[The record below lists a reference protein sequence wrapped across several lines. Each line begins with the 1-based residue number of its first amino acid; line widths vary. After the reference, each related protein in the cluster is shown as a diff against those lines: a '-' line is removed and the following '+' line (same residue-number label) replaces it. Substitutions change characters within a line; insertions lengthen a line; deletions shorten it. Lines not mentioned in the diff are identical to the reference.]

1 MLADAEQRQARTTRA
16 RARQRAQVAW
26 LQGDALAL
34 PFEDASFHAAT
45 MGYGLRNVADIPR
58 ALRELQRVLQP
69 GGRAAVL
76 DFNHSENPAVDAF
89 QVGQHSR
96 RHTLP
101 WCRLCSSAS

>member
-1 MLADAEQRQARTTRA
+1 MLADAERRQANSTQA
-16 RARQRAQVAW
+16 KARQRAKVGW

-45 MGYGLRNVADIPR
+45 MGYGLRNVADVPK
-58 ALRELQRVLQP
+58 ALRELQRVLRP

-89 QVGQHSR
+89 QV
-96 RHTLP
+96 
-101 WCRLCSSAS
+101 